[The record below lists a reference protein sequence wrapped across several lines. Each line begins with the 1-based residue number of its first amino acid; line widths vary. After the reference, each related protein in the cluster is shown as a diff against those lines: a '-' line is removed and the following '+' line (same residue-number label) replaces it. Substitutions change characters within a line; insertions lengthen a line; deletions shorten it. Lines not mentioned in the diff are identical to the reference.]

1 MKSLVVYYSWT
12 GNTEVAA
19 KAIAAETSAELRA
32 LKEAK
37 ERRKASGFLSAAF
50 GALTGSKASLKDPD
64 YSTDAYDTIF
74 IGTPIWA
81 IHSTPPINTWIYNA
95 SLLNKNVYLFTTNAS
110 GKSQLVI
117 DSLSKRVLKK
127 GGTVHGSFSIQTE
140 RNQKVDTEKV
150 RTRVKKWVKQLHLG

>member
-1 MKSLVVYYSWT
+1 MNSLVVYYSWT
-12 GNTEVAA
+12 GNTEIAA
-19 KAIAAETSAELRA
+19 KAIAADTGADLRA
-32 LKEAK
+32 LKEVK

-81 IHSTPPINTWIYNA
+81 MHSVPPINTWVYNA

-110 GKSQLVI
+110 GKSQNVI
-117 DSLSKRVLKK
+117 ASLTKRVMKK
-127 GGTVHGSFSIQTE
+127 GGTVRSSRSIQSE
-140 RNQKVDTEKV
+140 RNQKVDPGKV
-150 RTRVKKWVKQLHLG
+150 QANIKEWIKKLKLW